1 MKTSCEDKHYTATT
15 DPTLDDQMKHVLLD
29 EVPEQTPG
37 CPGLRDAFYRAIFEK
52 NPAIK
57 LIIDPE
63 SGAIVDANPAAC
75 AFYGYSYSVLCTL
88 NIRHINMLPTEQVQ
102 AEMRAAR
109 HEQRV
114 VFRFRHRLASG
125 ELRDVDVYT
134 GPIELNGRTL
144 LLSIIVDVTDHLRA
158 RAALRQA
165 NAKLSQWAATRAAAP
180 ARSAD
185 ATAPIQRPDVF
196 DLHLARLALDHAADP
211 VVWLDSSGHHLYV
224 NDATCQRTGYT
235 RDELLGRK
243 IYDIDRNVTPS
254 DWQSLWRYIKKHGF
268 ATHEAHIYHKDG
280 SAIPVEITSNYLE
293 YEGHE
298 YLCSFLHDI
307 SERHATRQQIQHQAL
322 HDRLTDLPNRT
333 LFLELLERS
342 VQRARRS
349 PSYRFAV
356 LFLDLDNFKIV
367 NDSLG
372 HHEGDQL
379 LVDITYRLRESIRAS
394 DTLARFGGDEFV
406 ILLDDLY
413 DYTEVDTLAQRIQHV
428 LRSPFDI
435 NDHPITV
442 SVSIGVA
449 LGSDPSCQPA
459 NLLRDA
465 DTAMYRAKALG
476 PGHYVI
482 FDPAMHLSAVERLH
496 TENELRRAIE
506 QDELLVYYQPIVA
519 LATGQIAGFEALVRW
534 QHPRRGLLMP
544 GDFIPIAEET
554 GLIVPL
560 GWWVLRAAC
569 RQMAA
574 WQQHY
579 SRLHPLSIAV
589 NLAGQSFLHSDVVE
603 RVVSILHETGLDPGS
618 LKLEIT
624 ESMLMNHT
632 QETVMRLQRLRDRGI
647 QLSLDDFG
655 TGYSSLR
662 YLHRFPIHILKIDRS
677 FVSRLHIDEESTAI
691 TQMIVTLGQT
701 LGKAIVAEGIE
712 TDLHLRY
719 VQDLGCHYAQGFLFS
734 QAVTGSAAG
743 AWLEAESQ
751 QLRGIWYEQM
761 HRNKSRSC

>member
-1 MKTSCEDKHYTATT
+1 LQDA
-15 DPTLDDQMKHVLLD
+15 LD
-29 EVPEQTPG
+29 
-37 CPGLRDAFYRAIFEK
+37 LR
-52 NPAIK
+52 
-57 LIIDPE
+57 
-63 SGAIVDANPAAC
+63 
-75 AFYGYSYSVLCTL
+75 
-88 NIRHINMLPTEQVQ
+88 
-102 AEMRAAR
+102 
-109 HEQRV
+109 
-114 VFRFRHRLASG
+114 
-125 ELRDVDVYT
+125 
-134 GPIELNGRTL
+134 
-144 LLSIIVDVTDHLRA
+144 
-158 RAALRQA
+158 
-165 NAKLSQWAATRAAAP
+165 
-180 ARSAD
+180 
-185 ATAPIQRPDVF
+185 
-196 DLHLARLALDHAADP
+196 LARLALDQAADP

-235 RDELLGRK
+235 RDELLGHT
-243 IYDIDRNVTPS
+243 IYDIDRNITPA

-268 ATHEAHIYHKDG
+268 ATHETHIHHKDG
-280 SAIPVEITSNYLE
+280 SPIPVEITSNYLE
-293 YEGHE
+293 CEGHE

-307 SERHATRQQIQHQAL
+307 SERHATRRQIQHQAL

-349 PSYRFAV
+349 PDYHFAV

-379 LVDITYRLRESIRAS
+379 LVDIAYRLRESIRAS

-406 ILLDDLY
+406 ILLDDLVNY
-413 DYTEVDTLAQRIQHV
+413 AEVDILAQRIQHV

-449 LGSDPSCQPA
+449 LGSDPTCQPA

-496 TENELRRAIE
+496 TETELRRAIE
-506 QDELLVYYQPIVA
+506 QDELRVYYQPIIA

-574 WQQHY
+574 WQQGY
-579 SRLHPLSIAV
+579 SRLRPLSIAV
-589 NLAGQSFLHSDVVE
+589 NLAGQSFLRNDVVE
-603 RVVSILHETGLDPGS
+603 HVASILRETGLDPAS

-632 QETVMRLQRLRDRGI
+632 QETIMRLQQLRDMGI

-743 AWLEAESQ
+743 AWLEAEAR

-761 HRNKSRSC
+761 YRNKSRSC